1 MFDYLLTYS
10 DADDII
16 KQNLGKIKISGIT
29 QINFVLCVF
38 C

>member
-16 KQNLGKIKISGIT
+16 KQNLEKDK
-29 QINFVLCVF
+29 NKRNYAN
-38 C
+38 